1 MELTLIVIT
10 LLSTTLA
17 VAMSFVAWQAARNE
31 RLRSEARVAMLA
43 ADIRSTD
50 ADLPLGIVGGATS
63 NDLFA
68 SAQQPEA
75 ARSRL
80 AAVAGAGALVVG
92 LAAALVVVSS
102 RPDRSATGSI
112 AAGTSASSSRLSA
125 ESAARPASPAEQAL
139 ELVALGHERNTDSLT
154 IRGVV
159 RNPPRGMSMNQL
171 TAVVMLFNRE
181 GGFLASG
188 RAAVQETSL
197 GPGAET
203 TFVVTITGVHEV
215 GRYRVSFRTDDRIAP
230 HVDRRR

>member
-50 ADLPLGIVGGATS
+50 ADLPLGVVGVAMS

-68 SAQQPEA
+68 SAQPEA

-80 AAVAGAGALVVG
+80 AVVVGAGALVVG

-112 AAGTSASSSRLSA
+112 AAGTGASSSRLSA
-125 ESAARPASPAEQAL
+125 ESVAGPASPAEQAL
-139 ELVALGHERNTDSLT
+139 ELVALGHERHNDSLT

-159 RNPPRGMSMNQL
+159 RNPPRGTSMNQV

-197 GPGAET
+197 GPGAES
-203 TFVVTITGVHEV
+203 TFVVTVTGVHEV
-215 GRYRVSFRTDDRIAP
+215 GRYRVSFRTDDRIVP
-230 HVDRRR
+230 HVDRRS